1 MKTKGNLII
10 FSAPSGAGKTTIVK
24 EILAS
29 FPTMIFSISA
39 TTRKPRPGE
48 KDGVDYFFLD
58 KDKFEE
64 LIKNDELLEYEKI
77 YDYYYGTL
85 KKFILDNINN
95 GLNILMDIDVKGAL
109 NVKKK
114 YPQATIIFIAPPSI
128 EELEKRLINRG
139 SDTPE
144 EIKKRISRAKEEL
157 EYMDKFDYVIIN
169 DDLNIAKEEAKKI
182 IKNILEGK
190 NESTSN

>member
-29 FPTMIFSISA
+29 FPTIIFSISA

-157 EYMDKFDYVIIN
+157 EYMGKFDYVIIN